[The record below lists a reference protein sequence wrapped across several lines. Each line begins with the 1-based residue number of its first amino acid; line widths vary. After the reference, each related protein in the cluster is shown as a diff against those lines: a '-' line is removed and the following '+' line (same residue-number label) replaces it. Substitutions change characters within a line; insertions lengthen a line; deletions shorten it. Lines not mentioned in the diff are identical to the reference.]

1 MEMKM
6 HEELLEK
13 LQAAMFLYDNA
24 RGYCAVMQDEV
35 IEATNRAAQ
44 AELVVEVA
52 RRDHEAAGERLRAA
66 AVVAA
71 AGERLRAAADALK
84 AAVEA
89 VSAAYREG

>member
-24 RGYCAVMQDEV
+24 RGYCAVMQDEM

-52 RRDHEAAGERLRAA
+52 RRDHEAAG
-66 AVVAA
+66 
-71 AGERLRAAADALK
+71 GRLRAAADALK